1 MKKMQIKKWF
11 FFFIALFL
19 PLISWAVA
27 PSVSTL
33 FLLYDAGETKGLLPV
48 IHRYKE
54 EELDFQV
61 IALGTARHL
70 IEEEMLPKE
79 NVIDLEK
86 ELQLE
91 ERIDRN
97 WDRYHPLSQKT
108 MNKIKEYVMPR
119 VLVMGVA
126 SEIQAQFA
134 TTYQGSAKI
143 VAFYDNVNLI
153 SRSIYEPLIRKIES
167 VSDFFLVPS
176 REAAA
181 SSFHKS
187 PYIVGQPALDECVRS
202 LSQQKGEIK
211 EKMRSTL
218 GLSSDL
224 PIIAYIGGYDSDYGE
239 AFQLF
244 CQSILPM
251 KGCQVLLS
259 PHPKTEG
266 KLEKEILAREKG
278 EKRILFLKKPYSSLD
293 AAALADLIVCHRSSL
308 GVQLAFAGKKVI
320 FLDLPQSKVPNP
332 AVEEWKVAYM
342 ALSKEE
348 FQRLLLDKESRE
360 CSSEEA
366 YKKAGI
372 PMESSEIIFSI
383 LRNL

>member
-1 MKKMQIKKWF
+1 MHIKGWF
-11 FFFIALFL
+11 FFFTILFL
-19 PLISWAVA
+19 PLISWAAA
-27 PSVSTL
+27 PLASTL
-33 FLLYDAGETKGLLPV
+33 FLLYDAGETKALLPV

-54 EELDFQV
+54 DGLNFQV

-79 NVIDLEK
+79 YVIDIEK
-86 ELQLE
+86 ELQVE
-91 ERIDRN
+91 EKIDRN
-97 WDRYHPLSQKT
+97 WDRYHSLSQKT
-108 MNKIKEYVMPR
+108 LSKIKEYVMPR
-119 VLVMGVA
+119 ILVMGVA

-134 TTYQGSAKI
+134 ATYQGSAKI
-143 VAFYDNVNLI
+143 VAFYDNVNPI
-153 SRSIYEPLIRKIES
+153 SRSVYEPLIRKIENI
-167 VSDFFLVPS
+167 SDLFLVPS
-176 REAAA
+176 KEAAA

-187 PYIVGQPALDECVRS
+187 PYIVGQPALDECVHS

-211 EKMRSTL
+211 EKMRNAL
-218 GLSSDL
+218 GLSADL
-224 PIIAYIGGYDSDYGE
+224 PLIAYIGGYDSDYRE

-244 CQSILPM
+244 CQSIFPV
-251 KGCQVLLS
+251 KGYQVLLS

-266 KLEKEILAREKG
+266 KLEQEVLAREKG
-278 EKRILFLKKPYSSLD
+278 EGKVLFLKKPYSSLD

-332 AVEEWKVAYM
+332 AVEEWKIAYM

-348 FQRLLLDKESRE
+348 FQSLLLAKEE
-360 CSSEEA
+360 KGHTSEEA
-366 YKKAGI
+366 YKRAGI
-372 PMESSEIIFSI
+372 PMKSSEIIFSI